1 MPMELNENKQ
11 HDEQKKKE
19 IHTQCLFVDDSE
31 IPKRFNQLTK
41 CIDIDDTYNRFEYK
55 HK

>member
-11 HDEQKKKE
+11 RDEQKKPVR
-19 IHTQCLFVDDSE
+19 TPCLFVGDSE

-41 CIDIDDTYNRFEYK
+41 CIDIDDT
-55 HK
+55 